1 MQRFAKPL
9 CIFCLALLA
18 VTHRAEALVVSSTYG
33 GGNSVVDTSFVNGG
47 HAGVDFSFDSGD
59 TASVTLAVERDD
71 VTAGKVTFN
80 SIIRMLTAGDFLR
93 NLLFT
98 LDSGATF
105 GLGDVLTIDG
115 ASPVPSGSGG
125 TALVSLVPS
134 TSEIYVGDPIGLG
147 GLDWVINLGGLQID
161 DTFTLSV
168 RNVDEPGALVL
179 FLGALA
185 AAGSLRRRRV

>member
-18 VTHRAEALVVSSTYG
+18 LTQRAEALVVSSTFG
-33 GGNSVVDTSFVNGG
+33 SGNSVVDTSFVNGG
-47 HAGVDFSFDSGD
+47 HAGVDFSFDNGN

-71 VTAGKVTFN
+71 VAAGSVTFN
-80 SIIRMLTAGDFLR
+80 SVIRMLTAGDFLR
-93 NLLFT
+93 NLFFT

-125 TALVSLVPS
+125 TALVALVPQ
-134 TSEIYVGDPIGLG
+134 TSEIYAGNPIGLG
-147 GLDWVINLGGLQID
+147 GLDWIINLGGLQVN

-168 RNVDEPGALVL
+168 RNVDEPGALAL
-179 FLGALA
+179 FLGALV
-185 AAGSLRRRRV
+185 AAGSLRRRRA